1 MTDFPVTIFHNPDCS
16 KSRQTLDLVRAQGIE
31 PKIVLYGETGWTED
45 RLRGL
50 LARMGAS
57 ARDILR
63 TGEAEAAVLGT
74 NASDEAI
81 IALMIAHPILVE
93 RPIVETPLGV
103 VVARPVERV
112 FEVLPA
118 L

>member
-1 MTDFPVTIFHNPDCS
+1 MTDLPVTLFHNPDCS
-16 KSRQTLDLVRAQGIE
+16 KSRAALDLIRAQGIE
-31 PKIVLYGETGWTED
+31 PEIVLYRDIGWTED

-50 LARMGAS
+50 LARMGLGP
-57 ARDILR
+57 RDVLR
-63 TGEAEAAVLGT
+63 TNEAEAAVLGT
-74 NASDEAI
+74 NASDDVL
-81 IALMIAHPILVE
+81 IAAMVAHPVLVE

-112 FEVLPA
+112 FEVLPP